1 MISRARNFFL
11 VLLLVGLPTAS
22 PAQAPAP
29 VGYRLSF
36 PEPQHRWM
44 QVEVTFADV
53 PAGPLQ
59 LRMSR
64 SSPGRY
70 SLHEFAKNVF
80 DLRVTSTAGTPL
92 AVAHP
97 NPQEWD
103 VSSHAGMVRVTYR
116 VFGDRTDGTY
126 LGVDSTHAHINMPS
140 ALMWARGFELR
151 PITIHFEP
159 PAGTAWRVGTQLLPG
174 PDPNTFTAP
183 NLQYLMDSPTE
194 FSAFSLRTFT
204 VAGVAG
210 SPTFRIALHHT
221 GTDQELDEF
230 ARGVERIVGEARY
243 VFGEYPAYEGNA
255 YTFIADY
262 LPWANGD
269 GMEHRNS
276 TILTSASSL
285 RTSREGLLGTVA
297 HEFFHSWNV
306 ERIRPRSLE
315 PFNLDDVN
323 MSGELW
329 LAEGFTE
336 FYGELVMARSGLAE
350 PGDFARTMGDA
361 VDQVTLS
368 PGRRLRSAED
378 MSQMA
383 PFWDAATAVDRTN
396 FNNTFISYYT
406 FGEALAL
413 GLDLTLRD
421 RSEGKVTLDHYMR
434 ALWQTFGKPGGRM
447 PGYVDNPYTVADLE
461 RTLATVS
468 GDAAFARD
476 FFARYIRGHEVV
488 NYERLLDRAGF
499 VLRRRTPGQGF
510 AGDLRLQDAQ
520 GRPLVV
526 AAVPFGS
533 PAYDAG
539 LERDD
544 LIISIGGVAT
554 GSVSDV
560 DRQIRAGKPG
570 QALPIAFERR
580 GQPLTGTLRLIED
593 PHLEVVLAEAAGRP
607 VSAAQKLFRERW
619 LSSGSRNGF

>member
-1 MISRARNFFL
+1 MRVRFL
-11 VLLLVGLPTAS
+11 VFLVIGLPAVAH
-22 PAQAPAP
+22 AQAP
-29 VGYRLSF
+29 VSYRLSF
-36 PEPQHRWM
+36 PEPQHRWL
-44 QVEVTFADV
+44 QVEATFADV
-53 PAGPLQ
+53 PSGPLQ

-80 DLRVTSTAGTPL
+80 DLHVTNAAGAPL
-92 AVAHP
+92 TVAHP

-103 VSSHAGMVRVTYR
+103 VSGHAGTVRVTYR

-140 ALMWARGFELR
+140 TMMWARGFELR

-159 PAGTAWRVGTQLLPG
+159 PTGTGWRAGTQLLPG
-174 PDPNTFTAP
+174 PDANTFTAP
-183 NLQYLMDSPTE
+183 NLQYMMDSPTE

-204 VAGVAG
+204 VPGVTG
-210 SPTFRIALHHT
+210 SPTFRLALHHA

-230 ARGVERIVGEARY
+230 ARGVERIVTEARY
-243 VFGEYPAYEGNA
+243 IFGEYPAYENNT

-285 RTSREGLLGTVA
+285 RTNREGLLGTVA

-336 FYGELVMARSGLAE
+336 FYGELVMERSGLAQV
-350 PGDFARTMGDA
+350 GDFAHTMGEAIDA
-361 VDQVTLS
+361 VTLS
-368 PGRRLRSAED
+368 PGRRLRSAEE

-421 RSEGKVTLDHYMR
+421 RSDGMVTLDHYMR
-434 ALWQTFGKPGGRM
+434 ALWQKFGKPGGRLT
-447 PGYVDNPYTVADLE
+447 GYVDNPYTTGDLE
-461 RTLATVS
+461 STLATVS
-468 GDAAFARD
+468 GDAVFARD
-476 FFARYIRGHEVV
+476 FFTRYIRGHEVV

-499 VLRRRTPGQGF
+499 VLRRRSPGQGF
-510 AGDLRLQDAQ
+510 AGDLRLQDVQ
-520 GRPLVV
+520 GRPRVA

-544 LIISIGGVAT
+544 VIVSIGGIATATVA
-554 GSVSDV
+554 DV
-560 DRQIRAGKPG
+560 DRQVRAGRPG
-570 QALPIAFERR
+570 QTLAIAFERR
-580 GQPLTGTLRLIED
+580 GQPLTGTAHLVDD
-593 PHLEVVLAEAAGRP
+593 PHLEVVPAETAGKR
-607 VSAAQKLFRERW
+607 VSDAQKVFRERW
-619 LSSGSRNGF
+619 LRSGSRNSF

>member
-1 MISRARNFFL
+1 MFLRLL
-11 VLLLVGLPTAS
+11 VLLLIGLPAVAQ
-22 PAQAPAP
+22 AQAP
-29 VGYRLSF
+29 VSYRLSF

-53 PAGPLQ
+53 PAGPLRI
-59 LRMSR
+59 RMSR

-80 DLRVTSTAGTPL
+80 DLHVTNAAGTPL
-92 AVAHP
+92 AVAHSS
-97 NPQEWD
+97 PQAWD
-103 VSSHAGMVRVTYR
+103 VSGHAGTVRVTYR

-140 ALMWARGFELR
+140 ALIWARGFELR

-159 PAGTAWRVGTQLLPG
+159 PTGTAWRVGTQLLPG

-183 NLQYLMDSPTE
+183 NLQYMIDSPTE
-194 FSAFSLRTFT
+194 LSAFSLRTFT
-204 VAGVAG
+204 VPGVTG

-221 GTDQELDEF
+221 GTDRELDEF
-230 ARGVERIVGEARY
+230 TRGVERIVTEARY
-243 VFGEYPAYEGNA
+243 VFGEYPAYENNT

-285 RTSREGLLGTVA
+285 RTNRDGLLGTVA

-329 LAEGFTE
+329 LAEGFTQ
-336 FYGELVMARSGLAE
+336 FYGELVMERAGLAQV
-350 PGDFARTMGDA
+350 GDFAQTMGEA

-368 PGRRLRSAED
+368 PGRVLRSAEE

-396 FNNTFISYYT
+396 FDNTFISYYT

-421 RSEGKVTLDHYMR
+421 RSDGTVTLDHYMR
-434 ALWQTFGKPGGRM
+434 ALWQTFGKPGGT
-447 PGYVDNPYTVADLE
+447 PTGYVDNPYTMADLE
-461 RTLATVS
+461 STLATVS

-476 FFARYIRGHEVV
+476 FFTRYIRGHEVV

-499 VLRRRTPGQGF
+499 VLRRRSPGQGF
-510 AGDLRLQDAQ
+510 AGDLRLQDVR
-520 GRPLVV
+520 GRPRVA
-526 AAVPFGS
+526 AAVPVGS

-539 LERDD
+539 LDRDD
-544 LIISIGGVAT
+544 VIVSIGGVAT
-554 GSVSDV
+554 ATVADV
-560 DRQIRAGKPG
+560 DRQVRAGKPG
-570 QALPIAFERR
+570 QTLAIAFERR
-580 GQPLTGTLRLIED
+580 GQPVTGVLRLIED
-593 PHLEVVLAEAAGRP
+593 PHLEAVLAEAAGTR
-607 VSAAQKLFRERW
+607 VSDAQKLFRERW
-619 LSSGSRNGF
+619 LSSGSRNSF